1 LEIERM
7 EEGPITIAVD
17 EEIIDLIPRYLENR
31 QGDVAAIEAALGNAD
46 FDTIRRLGHSMKG
59 SGGGYG
65 LNPVTEMG
73 RGLEDAARAEDPAAA
88 REWLEK
94 LQDFLQR
101 VRVVPG

>member
-1 LEIERM
+1 M
-7 EEGPITIAVD
+7 DKDSITIAVD

-31 QGDVAAIEAALGNAD
+31 WGDVHAMEAALAAAD

-65 LNPVTEMG
+65 LDSVTDMG
-73 RGLEDAARAEDPAAA
+73 RGLEEAAKAQDLDLA
-88 REWLEK
+88 RQWMEK
-94 LQDFLQR
+94 LRDFLER